1 MPNNFKVGGND
12 LDAGYVGSNEVTTIY
27 LGTNLLY
34 ENETQLE
41 TPQNVTAENL
51 TVSWD
56 EVENAQTYSVRAEGT
71 EIGTVSGTS

>member
-1 MPNNFKVGGND
+1 MANFKIGEND
-12 LDAGYVGSNEVTTIY
+12 LKKAFVGSNEVDTIY

-34 ENETQLE
+34 ETQLE

>member
-1 MPNNFKVGGND
+1 MANNFKVGGND
-12 LDAGYVGSNEVTTIY
+12 LGAAYVGSNEVTTIY

-34 ENETQLE
+34 EAQLE

>member
-12 LDAGYVGSNEVTTIY
+12 LDAGYVGSNEVITIY

-34 ENETQLE
+34 ETQLE

>member
-12 LDAGYVGSNEVTTIY
+12 LGAAYVGSNEVTTIY

-34 ENETQLE
+34 EPQLE

-56 EVENAQTYSVRAEGT
+56 KVENAQTYSVRAEGA